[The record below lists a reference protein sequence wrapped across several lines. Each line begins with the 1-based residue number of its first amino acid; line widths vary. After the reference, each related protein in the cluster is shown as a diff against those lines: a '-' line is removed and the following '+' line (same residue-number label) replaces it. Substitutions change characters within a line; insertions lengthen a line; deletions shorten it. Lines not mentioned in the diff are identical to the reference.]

1 MSRLVVVVKSHLFP
15 PFVRLNREIGTSRR
29 HWGDGEF
36 PAVNRKPRWAG
47 TIPGSYMGRRQSSQS
62 RWTGNPSEARRRR
75 QLLTTLTHNRYLVRR
90 TWYTVG
96 GHTANTDTRVI
107 FGGRRG
113 SVVLAG
119 ERTPGKA
126 AAVTRE
132 RGEVA
137 RAACSLARAVSC
149 TWAAPGQRE
158 NTETVAKQKQLPSAG
173 LVPNYHALGARP
185 EDHVSANY

>member
-1 MSRLVVVVKSHLFP
+1 MSSLVVVVKSHLFP
-15 PFVRLNREIGTSRR
+15 QFVRLNREIGTSRR

-36 PAVNRKPRWAG
+36 AAVNRKPRWAG
-47 TIPGSYMGRRQSSQS
+47 TIPGSYMGRR
-62 RWTGNPSEARRRR
+62 R

-90 TWYTVG
+90 TRYTVG
-96 GHTANTDTRVI
+96 GHTANKDTRVI
-107 FGGRRG
+107 SGGRRG

-126 AAVTRE
+126 AAVTE

-137 RAACSLARAVSC
+137 QAACSLARAVSC

-158 NTETVAKQKQLPSAG
+158 NTETVVKQKQLPSVG
-173 LVPNYHALGARP
+173 LAPSYHARGARP

>member
-1 MSRLVVVVKSHLFP
+1 MASLRLSIASHSGRARYPGATWGGGSR
-15 PFVRLNREIGTSRR
+15 
-29 HWGDGEF
+29 
-36 PAVNRKPRWAG
+36 VNRD
-47 TIPGSYMGRRQSSQS
+47 GRAIHRKQ
-62 RWTGNPSEARRRR
+62 GGGRR

-107 FGGRRG
+107 SGGRRG

-119 ERTPGKA
+119 ERTQGKA
-126 AAVTRE
+126 AAVIRE
-132 RGEVA
+132 SGEVA

-173 LVPNYHALGARP
+173 LVTMRGARAQKITC
-185 EDHVSANY
+185 VLTIKSA

>member
-1 MSRLVVVVKSHLFP
+1 MSGLVVVVKSHLFP
-15 PFVRLNREIGTSRR
+15 QFVRLNREIGTKQASLGRWR
-29 HWGDGEF
+29 VCGCQSQATVGGHDTRELHGAAAVESIAMDGQSIGSKAAA
-36 PAVNRKPRWAG
+36 AV
-47 TIPGSYMGRRQSSQS
+47 
-62 RWTGNPSEARRRR
+62 
-75 QLLTTLTHNRYLVRR
+75 THNSNSQLVRR
-90 TWYTVG
+90 TRYTVG

-107 FGGRRG
+107 SGGRRG

-137 RAACSLARAVSC
+137 RAACSLALARAVSC

-173 LVPNYHALGARP
+173 LAPSYHARGARP
-185 EDHVSANY
+185 EDHMSANY

>member
-1 MSRLVVVVKSHLFP
+1 MASLQLSIASHGG
-15 PFVRLNREIGTSRR
+15 RARY
-29 HWGDGEF
+29 
-36 PAVNRKPRWAG
+36 
-47 TIPGSYMGRRQSSQS
+47 PGATCNMGRRQSSQS

-90 TWYTVG
+90 TRYTVG
-96 GHTANTDTRVI
+96 GHTANTDTHVI
-107 FGGRRG
+107 SGGRRG

-173 LVPNYHALGARP
+173 LVTMRGARAQKITW
-185 EDHVSANY
+185 VLTIKSA

>member
-1 MSRLVVVVKSHLFP
+1 MSSLVVVVKSHLFP
-15 PFVRLNREIGTSRR
+15 QFVRLNREIGTSRR

-36 PAVNRKPRWAG
+36 AAVNR
-47 TIPGSYMGRRQSSQS
+47 TIPGSYMGRRQLSQS
-62 RWTGNPSEARRRR
+62 RWTGNPSEARWRR

-90 TWYTVG
+90 TRYTVG

-107 FGGRRG
+107 SGGRRG

-137 RAACSLARAVSC
+137 RAACSLA
-149 TWAAPGQRE
+149 
-158 NTETVAKQKQLPSAG
+158 
-173 LVPNYHALGARP
+173 
-185 EDHVSANY
+185 